1 MSALFVRTHYSFD
14 TMSSYENIVSI
25 DRSFMFFFSFSS
37 TTPSYLDNILNMSYM
52 YYSVVGSLITVLVG
66 CIVSL
71 CTSDGND
78 KSNRQLVHPIL
89 LRWTASKEGKFNLCD
104 DDRFSSSKSSSAA
117 SSKTSTLVGG
127 IVNPLAV
134 TLEKDSESR
143 LN

>member
-1 MSALFVRTHYSFD
+1 
-14 TMSSYENIVSI
+14 
-25 DRSFMFFFSFSS
+25 
-37 TTPSYLDNILNMSYM
+37 MSYM